1 MNETVS
7 SWSGNSNRK
16 HVLVNNEYWT
26 RYPRNT
32 HDKSA
37 CSREYS
43 MEKRIILIWEHHA
56 IVNNLIW
63 MAILR
68 GKSIDPARKNM
79 SGSSERVI
87 PLASLMTF
95 FLSWSTRTHSNG
107 GLGDCIHLPSDLLSF
122 LIYTLEKQYTLTAG
136 WSGSRQLS
144 RNQPPTLK
152 YIK

>member
-1 MNETVS
+1 
-7 SWSGNSNRK
+7 
-16 HVLVNNEYWT
+16 
-26 RYPRNT
+26 
-32 HDKSA
+32 
-37 CSREYS
+37 

-95 FLSWSTRTHSNG
+95 FLS
-107 GLGDCIHLPSDLLSF
+107 
-122 LIYTLEKQYTLTAG
+122 
-136 WSGSRQLS
+136 
-144 RNQPPTLK
+144 
-152 YIK
+152 